1 MIEVFGTEGTRE
13 HQVAMQIA
21 DALARLWPGLKESP
35 PEEELVRIAAGVKI
49 SGYRINDIDILAA
62 GRLRHGRA
70 FAPKRP
76 VRDMNGARVN
86 AGVRVENFAVAIEL
100 KDHDP
105 GQTRITGSTIEVR
118 YAGDQAPKW
127 HNATEQN
134 IQQAHTAKGY
144 LAHQSA
150 DVFVHRVIVMA
161 GYEKTPCDG
170 AVGGHFDAS
179 AFLTAACETAPVLN
193 AGREH
198 KMRAGVP
205 AAIDKV
211 LASPIFRTLRPT
223 SLDRK
228 RMDRIITKSPLIEEH
243 YKSLGTQFLRLRG
256 RGGTGKTVMLLQ
268 LAWRAYA
275 QRAARSIVLTY
286 NHALTADI
294 ARLMALLN
302 IPSAPGGGI
311 NVRTVMSFVS
321 AWLDALEVDRPEVFN
336 NETYAKRCE
345 DALTLLAGETLNKD
359 DIEQIKAREPALFD
373 FDLVIADEA
382 QDWPQPELALIKAL
396 YPPEA
401 ICLAD
406 GVDQLI
412 RGGAADWDAGV
423 PRAARLVVPL
433 ERCLRMKRNLAV
445 FANAV
450 AERAGLNWQ
459 VEPNDEAGGGRI
471 IIVNGPLSADPELIA
486 RLLDD
491 LRQQGNNNVDALFCV
506 PPSDLVG
513 AADNRRSILAA
524 ALTDAGHDVWDGT
537 RSDERRDYPRN
548 NDSLRLVQYASC
560 RGLEGWTVFLEDFG
574 GDWPGLLRPGSSDSA
589 AWLTR
594 LMPLTRAMDTLVIG
608 LGDGSNATAQL
619 MLSVG
624 KSLKDTVQIR

>member
-1 MIEVFGTEGTRE
+1 MIDIFGTAGTRE
-13 HQVAMQIA
+13 HDVAVQLA
-21 DALARLWPGLKESP
+21 DALARFWPGLRESP
-35 PEEELVRIAAGVKI
+35 PEEELVRLVAGAKI
-49 SGYRINDIDILAA
+49 SGYPVSDIDILIA
-62 GRLRHGRA
+62 GRVRHGRA
-70 FAPKRP
+70 FVPKRP
-76 VRDMNGARVN
+76 VRDQNGARVN
-86 AGVRVENFAVAIEL
+86 GGVKVESFVVAVEL

-105 GQTRITGSTIEVR
+105 AQTKITGSIVEVR
-118 YAGDQAPKW
+118 YSGDQKW

-134 IQQAHTAKGY
+134 IQQVYTVKSY
-144 LAHQSA
+144 LGHQNT
-150 DVFVHRVIVMA
+150 DVFVRRVLVMA
-161 GYEKTPCDG
+161 GFEKTPCDG
-170 AVGGHFDAS
+170 AVGGQFDAN
-179 AFLTAACETAPVLN
+179 AFLTAACETAPVLQ
-193 AGREH
+193 AGRDH
-198 KMRAGVP
+198 KVKAGLP
-205 AAIDKV
+205 PAIDKV
-211 LASPIFRTLRPT
+211 LGSPLFRTLHPT

-228 RMDRIITKSPLIEEH
+228 RMDRIVTNSPLIEEH
-243 YKSLGTQFLRLRG
+243 FRSLGTHFLRLRG

-268 LAWRAYA
+268 LAWRAFT
-275 QRAARSIVLTY
+275 QRAARSVVLTY
-286 NHALTADI
+286 NHALSADI
-294 ARLMALLN
+294 ARLMALMN

-311 NVRTVMSFVS
+311 SVRTVMSFVC

-345 DALTLLAGETLNKD
+345 EALALLSTEALTKD
-359 DIEQIKAREPALFD
+359 DIANIKAREPTLFD

-423 PRAARLVVPL
+423 PKPERIVVPL
-433 ERCLRMKRNLAV
+433 ERCLRMKRNLAI

-471 IIVNGPLSADPELIA
+471 IIVNGPLSANPEFIA
-486 RLLDD
+486 RQLDD
-491 LRQQGNNNVDALFCV
+491 LRQQGNDNVDALFCV
-506 PPSDLVG
+506 PPGDLIG
-513 AADNRRSILAA
+513 SADNRRSILAA
-524 ALTDAGHDVWDGT
+524 ALTDAGHDIWDGT

-574 GDWPGLLRPGSSDSA
+574 SDWPLLLRPGSSDGS

-608 LGDGSNATAQL
+608 LGDGGNATAQL
-619 MLSVG
+619 MLSLG
-624 KSLKDTVQIR
+624 QSLKDIVQIR